1 MVSGDL
7 PAPQPPAAGGVE
19 LPAFEADVPEDQ
31 ILKAA
36 IFFSDGAEASM
47 RKFLKSLTDIARKK
61 AKKPIFVKPVLAQ
74 TSTVNVES
82 VTEWIW
88 TTKAAGAECFFVIL
102 PPDMLPDFM
111 ESTIS
116 EARQAGLHCF
126 LVPQGEIVSRLLYVD
141 LMVELMLIKRKK

>member
-1 MVSGDL
+1 MPETPGR
-7 PAPQPPAAGGVE
+7 VE
-19 LPAFEADVPEDQ
+19 LPPFEEENAPADQV
-31 ILKAA
+31 LKAT
-36 IFFSDGAEASM
+36 IFFSDGAEPSM
-47 RKFLKSLTDIARKK
+47 RKFLTSLTEIARKK
-61 AKKPIFVKPVLAQ
+61 AKKPIYVKPVLAQ
-74 TSTVNVES
+74 AGPVNMES

-88 TTKAAGAECFFVIL
+88 TTKSAGAECFFVIL